1 MPEKEIQR
9 HYLEGGGYGDFV
21 EPFTC
26 GALSSLALLSSET
39 LQVCS
44 WWRGMAHLC
53 RCKPR
58 AENICTLFAGGDAM
72 RNPSQRVQFTFGAIK
87 DSFATAN
94 WKETPE
100 SSCEWAESFFASLY
114 KKDDSWCY
122 WNQLVRGQTCGCP
135 ENSEIVALL
144 WILCCS
150 GTLSLCGSLFISI
163 SIITKPRNVR
173 WSPYNQI
180 VLGISFFGSLSS
192 IAYVIGTA
200 FGPKLAWIDRK

>member
-1 MPEKEIQR
+1 
-9 HYLEGGGYGDFV
+9 
-21 EPFTC
+21 
-26 GALSSLALLSSET
+26 
-39 LQVCS
+39 
-44 WWRGMAHLC
+44 
-53 RCKPR
+53 
-58 AENICTLFAGGDAM
+58 M
-72 RNPSQRVQFTFGAIK
+72 RNPFQEFQVALRAVRN
-87 DSFATAN
+87 SFPEGLQSLDGGSPCEII
-94 WKETPE
+94 ETY
-100 SSCEWAESFFASLY
+100 FAASY
-114 KKDDSWCY
+114 TQNDSWCY